1 MKKNLLQKWYIHQQ
15 LELTHII
22 RIMKLSVFFIFVFLF
37 QLQAGNVKSQEARV
51 TLAKSNLTFGELMH
65 EIEKQTNYLFMYRD
79 VEIDLSRKI
88 EVKKTNA
95 TVKEILTAALKNQKL
110 VYKFSNNYISLYVK
124 KKLRKQ

>member
-1 MKKNLLQKWYIHQQ
+1 MLQKWYVHQQ

-51 TLAKSNLTFGELMH
+51 TLSKSSLTFGELMR

-79 VEIDLSRKI
+79 AEIDLSQEV
-88 EVKKTNA
+88 EVKTPMP
-95 TVKEILTAALKNQKL
+95 L
-110 VYKFSNNYISLYVK
+110 
-124 KKLRKQ
+124 